1 MSIFLHKIIKS
12 DYLIECLFG
21 SFIQLTTDFGY
32 AIFSRRGAECRRD
45 FCYFFALLC
54 AFARDFLINAHNF
67 ISYHFIE
74 IFPDEHHREAARHI
88 SFFIIHYEGF
98 SDIR

>member
-1 MSIFLHKIIKS
+1 MKRLFLIWIFLS
-12 DYLIECLFG
+12 
-21 SFIQLTTDFGY
+21 Q
-32 AIFSRRGAECRRD
+32 RRRVSQR
-45 FCYFFALLC
+45 FFYFFTLLC

-67 ISYHFIE
+67 ISYHLIE

-88 SFFIIHYEGF
+88 SFFIIHYDGF

>member
-1 MSIFLHKIIKS
+1 MKDGVFFLCQQTTENRQQTLGMRFS
-12 DYLIECLFG
+12 LAEAQSVAE
-21 SFIQLTTDFGY
+21 SFISL
-32 AIFSRRGAECRRD
+32 R
-45 FCYFFALLC
+45 LC